1 MVPHNPIKRN
11 QFTNPINLQPNYM
24 QFTKNQY
31 LLVAAIAAITA
42 FGFASPTKA
51 QYRDINCSADIKVE
65 PDSKVN
71 MRSEPTTN
79 SEVLWE
85 FGDGNQVLILNDRP
99 NAVGASPFR
108 QRDSLG
114 NNWYMVTRLVRGRAE
129 RQLTRGFVPKSE
141 QGWIRAD
148 FLRISCPP

>member
-1 MVPHNPIKRN
+1 
-11 QFTNPINLQPNYM
+11 M

-31 LLVAAIAAITA
+31 LIVAAIAGITA

-51 QYRDINCSADIKVE
+51 QYRDINCKADVKVE
-65 PDSKVN
+65 PESKVN

-85 FGDGNQVLILNDRP
+85 FGNGNPVLILNDRP
-99 NAVGASPFR
+99 NAVGASPLR
-108 QRDSLG
+108 QKDRAG
-114 NNWYMVTRLVRGRAE
+114 NDWYMVARLIRGRAE
-129 RQLTRGFVPKSE
+129 RPLTRGYVPKSD

-148 FLRISCPP
+148 FLNISCPP